1 MKNGRNHGETGEK
14 SEKGRHRGF
23 HYSDGAK
30 QAEYDPDSLCLSG
43 KRRFVQA
50 GTAAAILVAAIGFCA
65 ANPVLAKELPLI
77 GGVIERVQELL
88 GFQEIPAEE
97 IVTLEQ
103 TEPEQR
109 ESGIAEKEG
118 TVDTDGGNAGISSME
133 NSTETAEPMCY
144 QASDQG
150 YTITL
155 TDYYATNQAIF
166 LGVKIESE
174 NGFPEMSSSGD
185 GESEIMVATLEEYSF
200 RSGDPVHGGR
210 PIRGQLVDE
219 HTFLGMLRIDYK
231 SIQTGDQGYYEEI
244 PEEMTLQ
251 LEIPYFFL
259 YPKGASEETVH
270 GSWKFPEISV
280 SQSDN
285 GMQVI
290 EINETNA
297 AGFGLEKI
305 EVSPVELTVY
315 DISPEDHLVMT
326 VVLDKEG
333 RKLAYAGNNANELI
347 TSGYDIS
354 EITVYLY
361 DYEEYME
368 IKGLAFKDLTA
379 FRDTLEKNA
388 LYEKKIPL
396 EIDKP

>member
-1 MKNGRNHGETGEK
+1 MLIWEKKVCAGGNGCSDPCGCHWLLRSKSGIGKRAAIDWWCDRAGTGIAGISGDPGRRDRNAGANGAGAKGIRHRREGRN
-14 SEKGRHRGF
+14 
-23 HYSDGAK
+23 
-30 QAEYDPDSLCLSG
+30 
-43 KRRFVQA
+43 
-50 GTAAAILVAAIGFCA
+50 
-65 ANPVLAKELPLI
+65 
-77 GGVIERVQELL
+77 
-88 GFQEIPAEE
+88 
-97 IVTLEQ
+97 
-103 TEPEQR
+103 
-109 ESGIAEKEG
+109 
-118 TVDTDGGNAGISSME
+118 VDTDGGNAGISSME

-259 YPKGASEETVH
+259 YPKGASKETVH
-270 GSWKFPEISV
+270 GSWKFPELSV
-280 SQSDN
+280 SQSDK
-285 GMQVI
+285 GVQVI